1 MLIRPPSSYIGN
13 LTTHLY
19 YLVMSPEIVRGHT
32 TEGYPPAWLRGFLP
46 AAVLAVIAHGRT
58 YGYAIT
64 QALEAAGLGHIK
76 GGALYPV
83 LTTLEKDGLVEV
95 TWVAGD
101 GGPGRKMLTLTSA
114 GRRQLETYSR
124 QWVQFTGAVG
134 TLLLAPTETS
144 LSPSPVLHAEAPD
157 HDAH

>member
-1 MLIRPPSSYIGN
+1 
-13 LTTHLY
+13 
-19 YLVMSPEIVRGHT
+19 MSPETPRNHAAG
-32 TEGYPPAWLRGFLP
+32 GYPPAWLRGFLP
-46 AAVLAVIAHGRT
+46 AAVLAVIARGRT
-58 YGYAIT
+58 YGYAIA
-64 QALEAAGLGHIK
+64 QALEAAGLGHVK

-83 LTTLEKDGLVEV
+83 LTALEKEGLVKA

-101 GGPGRKMLTLTSA
+101 GGPGRKMLALTSA
-114 GRRQLETYSR
+114 GRRQLETYAR

-134 TLLLAPTETS
+134 TLLLAPTEAS

>member
-46 AAVLAVIAHGRT
+46 AAVLAVIARGRT

-124 QWVQFTGAVG
+124 QWVQFT
-134 TLLLAPTETS
+134 ETS